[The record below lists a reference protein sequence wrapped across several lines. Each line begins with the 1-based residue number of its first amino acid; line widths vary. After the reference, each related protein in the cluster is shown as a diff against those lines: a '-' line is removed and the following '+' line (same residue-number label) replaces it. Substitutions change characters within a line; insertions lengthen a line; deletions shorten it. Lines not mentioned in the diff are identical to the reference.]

1 MDKANLIISMA
12 NLTTIR
18 IKKIRKIVNKTNTVI
33 YINQTSPMSTIDPKD
48 TVNLNSMATYKII
61 SMRATN
67 LINQINKMI
76 NTTNYIKTNP
86 MNKIRFFNRTHLINQ
101 IDFSRPTNTTSPIH
115 NNRISEPM
123 VYN

>member
-61 SMRATN
+61 SMRA
-67 LINQINKMI
+67 LKCRDVSSYVISLRPQRYVSR
-76 NTTNYIKTNP
+76 NYG
-86 MNKIRFFNRTHLINQ
+86 FQ
-101 IDFSRPTNTTSPIH
+101 
-115 NNRISEPM
+115 
-123 VYN
+123 